1 LVPHA
6 RTDLNRARAILRE
19 RFGYPA
25 FRNGQAAAIAS
36 VLERRDTLVV
46 LPTGGGKSLCY
57 QVPALLLPRLTVV
70 VSPLVS
76 LMHDQVAALAG
87 RGIAAEYLDSTLS
100 RSEQHNR
107 LIKVARRE
115 LRLLYVAPERLAS
128 HDLAQ
133 RLATAELS
141 LLAVDEAHCI
151 SEWGHDFR
159 PSYLKLRS
167 ARIAL
172 GHPPIIALTATA
184 TPAVRRDIVDQLRL
198 VRPQTIITG
207 FDRPNLT
214 LSVRRATTERAKDS
228 ATLQA
233 VRNCSGSV
241 VVYTNTRRSVERL
254 ASLLSS
260 AGVSASAYH
269 AGRDDSMR
277 TRSQAAFMAGEKRVI
292 VATNAFGM
300 GVDKADVRLVL
311 HYAMPG
317 TLEAYYQEAGRA
329 GRDGAPAAALLLHAY
344 ADRFTHEFFIASSWP
359 AYEVVAKVYDSL
371 RRCRTHVTADQLAA
385 VLGKTMTI
393 ANIRA
398 ALRVLRE
405 ARAVGETTGSSERV
419 TVRVVGT
426 SQRIARELCG
436 NEPPALGLLRALWR
450 SHGSRLTSGVTVDLG
465 QLPPGLGG
473 AITAIP
479 LLDSLQR
486 SHLIVWA
493 RAETTYRVVDPIVQ
507 LHLLVPRAR
516 LEQYRRHA
524 QDKLKA
530 MEWYAFTSRC
540 RRAELLRYFGERMR
554 TARCNGCDNCSAR
567 NG

>member
-1 LVPHA
+1 MPHA
-6 RTDLNRARAILRE
+6 RTDLNRARAVLRE
-19 RFGYPA
+19 RFGYPE

-76 LMHDQVAALAG
+76 LMHDQVAALTA

-100 RSEQHNR
+100 RSDQHNR

-128 HDLAQ
+128 GDLAS
-133 RLATAELS
+133 RLATAGVS

-167 ARIAL
+167 ARSAL

-198 VRPQTIITG
+198 ARPQTIITG

-214 LSVRRATTERAKDS
+214 LSVRRASTEHAKDL

-233 VRNCSGSV
+233 VRHSSGSV

-254 ASLLSS
+254 AALLSN
-260 AGVSASAYH
+260 AGVPASAYH
-269 AGRDDSMR
+269 AGRDDSR
-277 TRSQAAFMAGEKRVI
+277 RARAQAAFMSGERRVI

-329 GRDGAPAAALLLHAY
+329 GRDGAPAAAVLLHAY

-371 RRCRTHVTADQLAA
+371 RRCRTHVTPDQLAA
-385 VLGKTMTI
+385 VLGKPTTI
-393 ANIRA
+393 ANISA
-398 ALRVLRE
+398 ALRVLQE
-405 ARAVGETTGSSERV
+405 ARAVVETTGSPERV
-419 TVRVVGT
+419 TIRIVGT
-426 SQRIARELCG
+426 PQRIARELGG

-465 QLPPGLGG
+465 QLPPGLGS
-473 AITAIP
+473 AATAIP

-486 SHLIVWA
+486 RHLVVWTP
-493 RAETTYRVVDPIVQ
+493 AETTYRLADAGAQ
-507 LHLLVPRAR
+507 LQRLIPRAR
-516 LEQYRRHA
+516 LEQHRRYA
-524 QDKLKA
+524 QDKLRA
-530 MEWYAFTSRC
+530 MERYAFTAGC

-554 TARCNGCDNCSAR
+554 TSRCNRCDNCCAR